1 VSRRRPGRRR
11 WVATGLVVLV
21 AAAGASAWL
30 VARGDDTSAAQ
41 PLATTRATRA
51 TLTQTVDASFALA
64 KDGTS
69 TLATPAQGTVTS
81 VSLTEGKAVKALTK
95 LVGIDGKAIYGIP
108 TGYPLYRNLAEGDEG
123 PDVTALQ
130 RALAAAGYDPGDADG
145 EFGGETAE
153 ALAGWQAD
161 QELDETGRLELAT
174 FVSYK
179 PSAVVDE
186 VDVAV
191 GDKVQAGGKLATLA
205 PTSSLVAT
213 ADVSQL
219 DVAKLKVGQRVT
231 LTFDALDGADA
242 SGTVDD
248 IADAPESTEGSAG
261 TTTVVQYPVTVRIGK
276 LPAGTRDGMTG
287 QASVVTASR
296 RNVVT
301 VPSSAIG
308 GSSANP
314 TVQVVEDGAVVTRSV
329 VVGLVTTQGSEILT
343 GLQAGEQVVTGTIAT
358 DTGAAN
364 QNQPGGGPFGPGG
377 GGFPGGGLPGG
388 GLPGGGGGGPGGGNP

>member
-1 VSRRRPGRRR
+1 
-11 WVATGLVVLV
+11 
-21 AAAGASAWL
+21 
-30 VARGDDTSAAQ
+30 
-41 PLATTRATRA
+41 
-51 TLTQTVDASFALA
+51 
-64 KDGTS
+64 
-69 TLATPAQGTVTS
+69 
-81 VSLTEGKAVKALTK
+81 
-95 LVGIDGKAIYGIP
+95 
-108 TGYPLYRNLAEGDEG
+108 
-123 PDVTALQ
+123 
-130 RALAAAGYDPGDADG
+130 
-145 EFGGETAE
+145 
-153 ALAGWQAD
+153 
-161 QELDETGRLELAT
+161 
-174 FVSYK
+174 
-179 PSAVVDE
+179 
-186 VDVAV
+186 
-191 GDKVQAGGKLATLA
+191 
-205 PTSSLVAT
+205 
-213 ADVSQL
+213 
-219 DVAKLKVGQRVT
+219 VAKLKVGQRVT

-276 LPAGTRDGMTG
+276 LPTGARDGMTG

-377 GGFPGGGLPGG
+377 GGFPGGGF
-388 GLPGGGGGGPGGGNP
+388 PGGGGGGPGGGNP

>member
-21 AAAGASAWL
+21 VVAGASAWL

-64 KDGTS
+64 KGGTS
-69 TLATPAQGTVTS
+69 TLATPAAGTVTS
-81 VSLTEGKAVKALTK
+81 VSLTEGKAIKALTK
-95 LVGIDGKAIYGIP
+95 LVGVDGKAIYGIP

-130 RALAAAGYDPGDADG
+130 RALAAAGYDLGDADG
-145 EFGGETAE
+145 EFGSETAE
-153 ALAGWQAD
+153 ALADWQAD
-161 QELDETGRLELAT
+161 QGLDKTGRLELAT

-179 PSAVVDE
+179 PGAVVDE

-191 GDKVQAGGKLATLA
+191 GDRVQAGGKLATLA

-276 LPAGTRDGMTG
+276 LPVGARDGMTG

-301 VPSSAIG
+301 VPSSAVG

-329 VVGLVTTQGSEILT
+329 VAGLVTTQGSEILT
-343 GLQAGEQVVTGTIAT
+343 GVQAGEQVVTGSIGT

-364 QNQPGGGPFGPGG
+364 QNQPGGGGFGPGG
-377 GGFPGGGLPGG
+377 GGFPGGGGG
-388 GLPGGGGGGPGGGNP
+388 RPGGGNP

>member
-11 WVATGLVVLV
+11 WVAMGLVVLV
-21 AAAGASAWL
+21 VAAGASVWL

-145 EFGGETAE
+145 EFGSETAE
-153 ALAGWQAD
+153 ALADWQAD

-276 LPAGTRDGMTG
+276 LPTGTRDGMTG

-329 VVGLVTTQGSEILT
+329 VVGLVTAQGSEILT

-364 QNQPGGGPFGPGG
+364 QNQPGGGGFGPGG
-377 GGFPGGGLPGG
+377 GGFPGGGF
-388 GLPGGGGGGPGGGNP
+388 PGGGGGGPGGGNP